1 MKKWFNNI
9 ILDIATQR
17 NNQKEVIKRQR
28 IDEKKKN
35 DKFWQSIIE
44 QRNMDHEN
52 EIRRLV
58 IEKDSEIESLQ
69 RDIDDYKNRV
79 SEAER
84 IREHGMNMVK
94 DSVIVGVDLADQ
106 AQKLVKISTEVF
118 QTVNII
124 ADKAKNNKRKYLGD
138 K

>member
-9 ILDIATQR
+9 IIDIATQR
-17 NNQKEVIKRQR
+17 KNQKEVIKRQR

-124 ADKAKNNKRKYLGD
+124 ADKAKNNKRKYLGE